1 MQTPRVVRQIMTQ
14 PDKNPEAETSVIM
27 SFLDQTFTNSP
38 LGVCFLDGGHVIRW
52 ANRTF
57 ARQNRV
63 DPGALRGR
71 TLTEVSPSWSSQI
84 ARIYEHVH
92 ESGIGFWAAAH
103 PFVFRDQPERGTTYW
118 NINITPL
125 RSPSGVFLG
134 WLHIQDEVTKQ
145 VHTEEALKR
154 SEAKYRIV
162 ADNTYD
168 WEFWVDRDGNF
179 VYSSPSCE
187 RVTGYTPQEFAADKN
202 LLKRI
207 IHPED
212 LSKYAAHA
220 SSGEEP
226 PLDTD
231 LVFRVIRR
239 DGSTAWISHMCQPVY
254 DEEGNF
260 AGRRGSNRDI
270 SERVRMEQVRRTSQE
285 RLIGLAESSVVGIM
299 TADRQTILAANE
311 AFLRITGYGEED
323 IEAGR
328 VCWRTLT
335 PRELRFL
342 GARAMEELEIVGHCA
357 PIETE
362 LVRRNG
368 ARIPVLIGA
377 ALIERSPVKLACFL
391 VDLSEMAKD
400 Y

>member
-1 MQTPRVVRQIMTQ
+1 MTQ
-14 PDKNPEAETSVIM
+14 PDISPEAQAAAIL

-38 LGVCFLDGGHVIRW
+38 LGVCFLDTSHVIRW

-63 DPGALRGR
+63 DVNTLPGRPIA
-71 TLTEVSPSWSSQI
+71 EVAPSWTIQISS
-84 ARIYEHVH
+84 IYEHVR
-92 ESGIGFWAAAH
+92 ESGIGFSASAH
-103 PFVFRDQPERGTTYW
+103 PFVFREQPERGTTYW

-125 RSPSGVFLG
+125 RSPTGEFRG
-134 WLHIQDEVTKQ
+134 WLQIQDEVTKQ
-145 VHTEEALKR
+145 VHTEEALKK

-168 WEFWVDRDGNF
+168 WEFWVDQSGEF

-202 LLKRI
+202 LLQRI
-207 IHPED
+207 IHPDD
-212 LSKYAAHA
+212 LPKYISHTVTAD
-220 SSGEEP
+220 EP

-231 LVFRVIRR
+231 LVFRVLRR
-239 DGSTAWISHMCQPVY
+239 DGGTAWISHMCQPVY
-254 DEEGNF
+254 DEEGRF

-270 SERVRMEQVRRTSQE
+270 SERVRIEEVRQTSQE

-299 TADRQTILAANE
+299 TTDREKILAVNE
-311 AFLRITGYGEED
+311 AFLRITGYAEE
-323 IEAGR
+323 EVEGGR
-328 VCWRTLT
+328 VRWRDIT

-342 GARAMEELEIVGHCA
+342 GDRAMEELEIVGHCA
-357 PIETE
+357 PFETE
-362 LVRRNG
+362 FIRRDG
-368 ARIPVLIGA
+368 CRIPVLMGA
-377 ALIERSPVKLACFL
+377 ALIDRSPVKLACFL
-391 VDLSEMAKD
+391 VDLSEMSKD